1 MVFNQERTNE
11 YQRGY
16 FLSIT
21 RSYRCSLVKA
31 SYIGKALLFFSLEWN
46 VGRIESYLIG
56 AQRQAALW
64 TRARTRKESIDL
76 QHLWHPCSNTQE
88 LFNLRH
94 FISFDDEMSGINAD
108 EYVAGIFQND
118 GNKMFDHRNWTK
130 HQDNVIMIITELN
143 VIKRALL
150 INP

>member
-1 MVFNQERTNE
+1 
-11 YQRGY
+11 
-16 FLSIT
+16 
-21 RSYRCSLVKA
+21 
-31 SYIGKALLFFSLEWN
+31 
-46 VGRIESYLIG
+46 
-56 AQRQAALW
+56 
-64 TRARTRKESIDL
+64 
-76 QHLWHPCSNTQE
+76 
-88 LFNLRH
+88 
-94 FISFDDEMSGINAD
+94 MSEINAD

>member
-1 MVFNQERTNE
+1 MLDESSRI
-11 YQRGY
+11 
-16 FLSIT
+16 LSG
-21 RSYRCSLVKA
+21 RSDK
-31 SYIGKALLFFSLEWN
+31 LLFEHGPELEKKVSICN
-46 VGRIESYLIG
+46 ICDIHVQTLRNYSAYDILFRS
-56 AQRQAALW
+56 
-64 TRARTRKESIDL
+64 TMKCRT
-76 QHLWHPCSNTQE
+76 
-88 LFNLRH
+88 
-94 FISFDDEMSGINAD
+94 GINAD